1 MHSIMPNKGVICMT
15 ITARKRKRERSYN
28 GAKYTIEIKQEL
40 KFLNFSRLT
49 VDLEAFSTVDWWVEA

>member
-28 GAKYTIEIKQEL
+28 GAKYTIEIKL
-40 KFLNFSRLT
+40 VLI
-49 VDLEAFSTVDWWVEA
+49 